1 MNLTITRTS
10 KTNIR
15 HSQELNIMEKIQ
27 KLVHLYKE
35 SYQDALL
42 DYTIDNAR
50 YPFLKPYKPACLLF
64 SIDQFLAEFEKK
76 NKKRKI
82 SEFKLQLQEKKKLT
96 LFYRHLSKKTF
107 DKVLQRSKRDHGYFA
122 NNLISILEHR
132 LDVILYRSRFSLS
145 LSQCRQLI
153 VHHKIKVNNSIVS
166 TPSYHVNPG
175 DIITFLDPNL
185 FLHSVNPIIKK
196 YSTMFLEK
204 KADASSSLSR
214 NNQVFTA
221 SRNSKLLKFMSNS
234 YSLNYQSIALKKRIL
249 EQCIYL
255 LLNKI
260 YARKKI
266 KIRCKI
272 LETSNNS
279 KKEFFIYLLPNYVKR
294 QIDRFSLF
302 PNHKS
307 FQINKFRKENN
318 KSQLSKSQNAH
329 KIATYGL
336 LQEWNSKEIFKK
348 YSIAKWKKYMVQN
361 LSSKQ
366 KLNRLRFTALRAI
379 NLEIS
384 YRISS
389 LIFLYSP
396 HRVYFPFC
404 IDINAIHRS

>member
-1 MNLTITRTS
+1 MKLTITRTF
-10 KTNIR
+10 KTNIIY
-15 HSQELNIMEKIQ
+15 SQKLNITEKIQ
-27 KLVHLYKE
+27 KLVHLYKA
-35 SYQDALL
+35 SYQDDFI

-96 LFYRHLSKKTF
+96 LFYGHLSKKTF
-107 DKVLQRSKRDHGYFA
+107 DKVLQQSKRDHGYFA
-122 NNLISILEHR
+122 KNLISILEHR

-145 LSQCRQLI
+145 LCQCRQLI

-175 DIITFLDPNL
+175 DIITFLDSNI

-196 YSTMFLEK
+196 YSTIFLEK
-204 KADASSSLSR
+204 KSNASLPLSR
-214 NNQVFTA
+214 NNQIFTA
-221 SRNSKLLKFMSNS
+221 SRNSKLLKIMSNS

-272 LETSNNS
+272 LETSNNN
-279 KKEFFIYLLPNYVKR
+279 KKDFFIFLLPNYVKR
-294 QIDRFSLF
+294 QTDRFSLF
-302 PNHKS
+302 PNHK
-307 FQINKFRKENN
+307 FGKENN
-318 KSQLSKSQNAH
+318 KSQLSKSQNAY

-336 LQEWNSKEIFKK
+336 LQEWNSKESFKK
-348 YSIAKWKKYMVQN
+348 YSIAKWKKYTVQN

-366 KLNRLRFTALRAI
+366 KLNSLRFTALRAI

-404 IDINAIHRS
+404 IDINAIHRC